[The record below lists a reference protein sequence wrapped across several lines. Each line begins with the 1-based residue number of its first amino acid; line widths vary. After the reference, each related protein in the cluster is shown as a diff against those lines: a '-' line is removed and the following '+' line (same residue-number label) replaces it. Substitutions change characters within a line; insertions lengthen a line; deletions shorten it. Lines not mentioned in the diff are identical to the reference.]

1 MKISP
6 EKCNLNLTKMI
17 WTHKNNLDPTKII
30 WTVQNHFGPIKGQDI
45 HQLLLELTHRTT
57 FAISIRLLIIFYYFG
72 VGILK
77 TKKNWKIEWKIERK
91 KKQISSQSYEKW
103 KKYYLPHPSLKAPY
117 PPTTLLLNEF
127 KVSLLF
133 RYSLTNCLFYLD
145 KKKVARWFLLK
156 V

>member
-1 MKISP
+1 M
-6 EKCNLNLTKMI
+6 
-17 WTHKNNLDPTKII
+17 
-30 WTVQNHFGPIKGQDI
+30 VQNNFGPIEGQGI

-91 KKQISSQSYEKW
+91 KKKEKQISSQSYEKW
-103 KKYYLPHPSLKAPY
+103 KKYYHPSLKAPY
-117 PPTTLLLNEF
+117 PPNTPLLNEF

-145 KKKVARWFLLK
+145 KEKGCEMIFIKSLK
-156 V
+156 QS